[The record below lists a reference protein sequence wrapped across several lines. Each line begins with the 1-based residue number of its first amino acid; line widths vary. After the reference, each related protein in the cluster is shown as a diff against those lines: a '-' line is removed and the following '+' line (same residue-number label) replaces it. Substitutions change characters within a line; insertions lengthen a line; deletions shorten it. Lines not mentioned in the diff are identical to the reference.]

1 VSTQTVETAGVGAMP
16 RVNLMPPEIAE
27 AARFRQLQLA
37 MGAAIAVSAVIVG
50 GLYVHE
56 RSGVSSAQSQLDS
69 AQAQQASLQTK
80 LASLQTVKDTFAAV
94 QAKQGLL
101 DQAMGQEVRWSY
113 YLNDLALKI
122 PSNVWLNSVQ
132 ASESTAPGATSTG
145 PAPTST
151 SPSPST
157 LGAAATGVIGSI
169 TFDGTGLR
177 HDDVAKWLDALARLK
192 GFSDPTFSRSAEGA
206 IGNRGV
212 VSFESGVSVNNEA
225 LSGRYTPK
233 AGS

>member
-1 VSTQTVETAGVGAMP
+1 VSTQTVETAGVGTMP

-37 MGAAIAVSAVIVG
+37 MGAGIALSVVIVG
-50 GLYVHE
+50 GLYMHE
-56 RSGVSSAQSQLDS
+56 HSGVSSAQAAVNT
-69 AQAQQASLQTK
+69 AQAQHSSLQTK
-80 LASLQTVKDTFAAV
+80 LSSLQTVQDTFAAV
-94 QAKQGLL
+94 QAKQNLL
-101 DQAMGQEVRWSY
+101 DQAMGQEIRWSY

-132 ASESTAPGATSTG
+132 ASESTAPGATSSA
-145 PAPTST
+145 APTTSST
-151 SPSPST
+151 ST
-157 LGAAATGVIGSI
+157 LGTATTPTDVGSV
-169 TFDGTGLR
+169 TFDLTGLR

-192 GFSDPTFSRSAEGA
+192 GFSSPTFSTSVEGA

-212 VSFESGVSVNNEA
+212 VTAESQVTLTSAA